1 MNKITK
7 EQIKRLYALGS
18 QLQLVDSGDKNDR
31 FHMFIYAETQRESVR
46 DLTES
51 EFKSLEKH
59 FLLQLNPLEY
69 VPGKMTKKQQSK
81 AWKLMYEIIELNP
94 RDQTVGQRMCG
105 AIKRNFY
112 VDVDVRNP
120 FKWLTFEQGNILI
133 EQLKRYKKSVERK
146 LQVGDSG

>member
-31 FHMFIYAETQRESVR
+31 FHMFIYAETQKESVR

-69 VPGKMTKKQQSK
+69 VPGKMTKKTTKQS
-81 AWKLMYEIIELNP
+81 MEI
-94 RDQTVGQRMCG
+94 
-105 AIKRNFY
+105 
-112 VDVDVRNP
+112 DV
-120 FKWLTFEQGNILI
+120 
-133 EQLKRYKKSVERK
+133 
-146 LQVGDSG
+146 